1 MAENK
6 FLEALHKAENRT
18 LTENGSVA
26 YKSTL
31 SEFADQFG
39 LAGSYRGR
47 SLDAVFSDMERLW
60 KVDPTMALRFIFYLR
75 AITRKVKIDS
85 ERTTDSAV
93 KGQGVRDEVFKR
105 LLWVA
110 KYHEDSF
117 YKNIVF
123 LPIVGSWK
131 DVWQLLFYDVNL
143 GVNAIDHDAMFEL
156 ISTFISD
163 DIKVDLIKKF
173 LPRIKASSKCK
184 TPWTKITNKLAKE
197 FATYCGMTYAEYNH
211 FKVSGTAHDFQKL
224 MCSGNYAA
232 IDWNKVPGKALNL
245 ITKGKFIEKHGLVE
259 KFTEW
264 VLSKDKTKFTGY
276 VYELFNAVKPYLRRD
291 GNFPL
296 HKKLVFDKQF
306 DTLIENAEK
315 DGKIT
320 GNVWC
325 ALDTSGSMGSH
336 INGSNITAYDVCVS
350 LGIFFSSL
358 NKGAFHKNVIM
369 FDDVSRVKQLEGS
382 FTDMASQIAFS
393 SIAWGGTDFLSVV
406 REIVRIRKNNPQI
419 PLEDYPNTLIVVS
432 DMQFNTFDGDVDG
445 NYAEMKRM
453 LCEVFPQEFVDG
465 MKFIWWNCIS
475 RVPNF
480 PATIEDG
487 GCYFLS
493 GFDGSIIQLLLGGE
507 VVDKETGE
515 KKRLSMEELIES
527 ALNQEVFSLVEA

>member
-1 MAENK
+1 MAENQ
-6 FLEALHKAENRT
+6 FLEALHKSENRT
-18 LTENGSVA
+18 FTENGSVA

-31 SEFADQFG
+31 SVFANQFG

-47 SLDAVFSDMERLW
+47 DLDVVFNDMEKLW
-60 KVDPTMALRFIFYLR
+60 NVDPTMALRFVFYLR
-75 AITRKVKIDS
+75 AITRKIKIDS
-85 ERTTDSAV
+85 ERSTDSVV

-117 YKNIVF
+117 YKNIVI
-123 LPIVGSWK
+123 LPLVGSWK

-143 GVNAIDHDAMFEL
+143 GVNAIDHEKMFSL
-156 ISTFISD
+156 ISSFLD
-163 DIKVDLIKKF
+163 DDVKVDLIKKF

-211 FKVSGTAHDFQKL
+211 FKSSGTAHDFQKF

-232 IDWNKVPGKALNL
+232 IEWKKIPGKALNL
-245 ITKGKFIEKHGLVE
+245 IAKGKFVENHGLVE
-259 KFTEW
+259 EFKDW
-264 VLSKDKTKFTGY
+264 ILSTDKAKFTGY
-276 VYELFNAVKPYLRRD
+276 VYELFNAMKPYLRR
-291 GNFPL
+291 NIPL
-296 HKKLVFDKQF
+296 HKKIVFDKQF
-306 DTLIENAEK
+306 DTLIENAQK

-325 ALDTSGSMGSH
+325 ALDTSGSMGALVSKT
-336 INGSNITAYDVCVS
+336 SNITAYDVCVS
-350 LGIFFSSL
+350 LGIFFSTL

-382 FTDMASQIAFS
+382 FTDMASQIAS
-393 SIAWGGTDFLSVV
+393 SSTAWGGTEFLSVV
-406 REIVRIRKNNPQI
+406 NEIIRIRKSNPQI
-419 PLEDYPNTLIVVS
+419 PLEDYPSTLIVVS

-445 NYAEMKRM
+445 NYAEMKRR
-453 LCEVFPQEFVDG
+453 LCEVFPQEFVDD

-475 RVPNF
+475 RVENF

-507 VVDKETGE
+507 EVVDKETGE
-515 KKRLSMEELIES
+515 KKRLSMDELIES
-527 ALNQEVFSLVEA
+527 ALNQEVLSLVEA